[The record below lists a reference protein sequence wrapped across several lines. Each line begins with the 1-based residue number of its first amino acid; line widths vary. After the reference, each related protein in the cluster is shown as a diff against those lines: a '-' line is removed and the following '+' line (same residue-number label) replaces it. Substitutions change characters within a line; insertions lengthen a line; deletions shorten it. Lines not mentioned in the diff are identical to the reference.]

1 MCQWHLCKLHENN
14 LCGKKGIITVGK
26 TDEDILDLGL
36 KMSSVFRV
44 RDDVFSY
51 RSENA

>member
-14 LCGKKGIITVGK
+14 LCGKKGIITGGK

-36 KMSSVFRV
+36 KTSSVFRV